1 MATLYAIRSAP
12 GVPPQDDDEVV
23 EEMDH
28 GYACLEAAIT
38 LWRLVDPARAESL
51 RSFLFR
57 VADASE
63 DHTQF
68 AGDDLAALIQ
78 MLSGVGEAIQAAGIV
93 DQHWRTPPG
102 RLDELKRQVP
112 AMDLELNRPL
122 HSKTAALLEVICAV
136 EALQGF
142 LSRAL
147 RSGCT
152 IVHG

>member
-12 GVPPQDDDEVV
+12 GVPAQDDDEVV
-23 EEMDH
+23 DEMDH

-51 RSFLFR
+51 RSFLVR

-78 MLSGVGEAIQAAGIV
+78 MLSGSG
-93 DQHWRTPPG
+93 RPSRPPEFSINIG
-102 RLDELKRQVP
+102 G
-112 AMDLELNRPL
+112 
-122 HSKTAALLEVICAV
+122 LLRNVW
-136 EALQGF
+136 
-142 LSRAL
+142 
-147 RSGCT
+147 T
-152 IVHG
+152 N